1 MLIAG
6 TGPSLNP
13 DPWRFQPHPEVWLLV
28 AFLVG
33 AFIYAMRVIGP
44 KVVTDG
50 EVISRKQIW
59 TFVLMI
65 TLLWGASDWPTHDIA
80 EEYLYSVHMV
90 QHMVLAYVV
99 PPLVL
104 LSTPEWMFRILI
116 GEARTYRIVRFVT
129 RPIFAA
135 VAYNVVVM
143 ISHIPTV
150 VNLSASGGPLHY
162 FVHIL
167 VVSSAL
173 LMWMSVC
180 GPIKEWRMSPV
191 AKMIYLFSQSFVP
204 VIPAAWLTVAEGPVY
219 KHYNTP
225 VRVGGISLLSDQ
237 QAAGVIMK
245 LGGAAFIWT
254 VIVIIFLK
262 EFIGNFYGDQSYKKK
277 DIAEPTP
284 S

>member
-262 EFIGNFYGDQSYKKK
+262 EFIGNFYGDQSYKKN